1 MDILLK
7 QRLVGAIVL
16 ISLAVIFLPMF
27 LSEKG
32 EFAEDE
38 FQSNIPP
45 EPVYEIKAPQVAV
58 PLEVPDQTLQKPPLS
73 EPIAQTF
80 KSKGTAN
87 VDDKSSDTKA
97 QTTKAPAISNEA
109 MQKDVVSPSKAQVAV
124 PKPTAPEPKPNP
136 AEKAQE
142 PSQPATVA
150 KTDKTPLTSTK
161 QAPPDDLTG
170 WVVQVGSFKKQS
182 NAVALRDKL
191 RKQGMSSF
199 VMQVDGAKGTLYR
212 VRVGPELNR
221 SSAEQLQV
229 KIKKK
234 TKLEGVVMRYP

>member
-58 PLEVPDQTLQKPPLS
+58 PLEVPNRSLQKPPLS
-73 EPIAQTF
+73 EPIAQSF
-80 KSKGTAN
+80 QSKATAN
-87 VDDKSSDTKA
+87 VDDKSSDAKA
-97 QTTKAPAISNEA
+97 EPKTALAKTNETT
-109 MQKDVVSPSKAQVAV
+109 QKDVVPPAKAVTAV
-124 PKPTAPEPKPNP
+124 PEPAAPEPKSKPT
-136 AEKAQE
+136 EKPQE

-150 KTDKTPLTSTK
+150 KTDKTSLTSTK

-199 VMQVDGAKGTLYR
+199 VMQVDSAKGTLYR